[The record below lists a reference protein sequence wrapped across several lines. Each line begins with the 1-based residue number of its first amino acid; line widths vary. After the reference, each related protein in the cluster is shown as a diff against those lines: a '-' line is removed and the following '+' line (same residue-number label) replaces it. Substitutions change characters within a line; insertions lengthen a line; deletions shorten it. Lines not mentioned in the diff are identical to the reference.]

1 MANMSKYLSTR
12 LSSMESPIQFRATK
26 TDNAAKNLP
35 IHITLW
41 LNGDSNIMN
50 RKDAATS
57 VYSWWQY
64 QFCDVFIEAIKPYL
78 AGDNPAFSSER
89 KCAQDALWVCLE
101 NGLRLLHP
109 FMPFVTEELWQRL
122 PGVESH
128 TKKESI
134 MICEYPSPIE
144 SWTNEKVEIEMDLVE
159 STVRSLRSL
168 RAQHL
173 AKQKNERL
181 PAFAFCQSK
190 EVAEIIKSCEL
201 EILTLAT
208 LSSLKVLLSGVDV
221 APAGCAFENVNENL
235 KVYLKVQGN
244 LNAEAELEKIRN
256 KLDEIQKRQEKL
268 KKIMNASGY
277 QQKVPSHIQEDNANK
292 LAKLL
297 QDFDFFKKEE
307 ERMESEADRQH

>member
-1 MANMSKYLSTR
+1 VTCFLHSVKVRKY
-12 LSSMESPIQFRATK
+12 
-26 TDNAAKNLP
+26 
-35 IHITLW
+35 
-41 LNGDSNIMN
+41 
-50 RKDAATS
+50 
-57 VYSWWQY
+57 
-64 QFCDVFIEAIKPYL
+64 
-78 AGDNPAFSSER
+78 
-89 KCAQDALWVCLE
+89 
-101 NGLRLLHP
+101 
-109 FMPFVTEELWQRL
+109 
-122 PGVESH
+122 
-128 TKKESI
+128 
-134 MICEYPSPIE
+134 
-144 SWTNEKVEIEMDLVE
+144 
-159 STVRSLRSL
+159 
-168 RAQHL
+168 
-173 AKQKNERL
+173 
-181 PAFAFCQSK
+181 
-190 EVAEIIKSCEL
+190 AEIIKSCEL

-307 ERMESEADRQH
+307 ERMESEADRQR